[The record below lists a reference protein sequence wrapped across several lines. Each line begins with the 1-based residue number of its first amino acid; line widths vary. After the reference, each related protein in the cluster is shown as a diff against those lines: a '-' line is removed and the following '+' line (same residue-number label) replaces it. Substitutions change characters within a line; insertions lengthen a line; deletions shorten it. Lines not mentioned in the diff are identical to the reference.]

1 MTDLRRYAWL
11 SVAADPEIIFGLPPE
26 ERLTAAMRLL
36 GVDFA
41 NLSDVA
47 GHA

>member
-1 MTDLRRYAWL
+1 VR
-11 SVAADPEIIFGLPPE
+11 ADPEIIFGLPPE
-26 ERLTAAMRLL
+26 ERLIAAMQLL

-41 NLSDVA
+41 SLSDVA